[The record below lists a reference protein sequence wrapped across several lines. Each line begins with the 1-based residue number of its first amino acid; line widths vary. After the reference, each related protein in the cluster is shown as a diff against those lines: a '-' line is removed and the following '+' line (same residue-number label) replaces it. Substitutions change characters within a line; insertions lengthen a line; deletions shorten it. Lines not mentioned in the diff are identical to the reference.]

1 MAHKMTRRGSL
12 DNVITYEHYCDT
24 RADMADIP
32 QNEINLGTICLVLKG
47 TAGLEVYMAT
57 SDKEWIDISS
67 IGTGSSTPTSSGV
80 TSDIVGQGTA
90 DNMTLQG

>member
-1 MAHKMTRRGSL
+1 MAHKMTKRGSL
-12 DNVITYEHYCDT
+12 DNIITYEHYCDT

-47 TAGLEVYMAT
+47 AAGLEVYMAT

-67 IGTGSSTPTSSGV
+67 IGTSSASNS
-80 TSDIVGQGTA
+80 SDIVGQGTV
-90 DNMTLQG
+90 DSMTL